1 MQITKLE
8 HATLVFKLSGR
19 SLILDPGNLTTPVT
33 DAGDVVAIVITHEHP
48 DHWTPEQ
55 LRRILAKSP
64 GATIYGPAGVA
75 AATGDEFD
83 VQVVAPGDRADA
95 GPFAL
100 RFFGGEHAVIH
111 SSIPVID
118 NVGVLV
124 NDTVYYPGDSL
135 FVPEDVVIDTLAT
148 PAGAPW
154 LKIGEVIDF
163 VLAAAPKRSFPMHDM
178 VLSQAGKNIHF
189 DRIKSATEKGGGEFF
204 PLQPSESLNL

>member
-33 DAGDVVAIVITHEHP
+33 DAGDVIAIVITHEHP

-55 LRRILAKSP
+55 LRRIRSKSP
-64 GATIYGPAGVA
+64 DAVIYGPAGVA
-75 AATGDEFD
+75 AAAGEEFD
-83 VQVVAPGDRADA
+83 VRIVAPGDEVTA
-95 GPFAL
+95 GPFTL
-100 RFFGGEHAVIH
+100 RFFGGRHAVIH

-135 FVPEDVVIDTLAT
+135 FVPEDLEIDTLAT

-163 VLAAAPKRSFPMHDM
+163 VLAVAPKRSFPMHDM

-189 DRIKSATEKGGGEFF
+189 DRIKNATEKGGGQFF
-204 PLQPSESLNL
+204 PLAPTESIDI